1 MTPGN
6 PQRRLTL
13 VEQIHEHLRAR
24 LAELEDQ
31 LTLGIA
37 PSGVSA
43 AAIRH
48 VGSTTYT
55 FLF

>member
-1 MTPGN
+1 VTQCPSESVFGK
-6 PQRRLTL
+6 QRPAKS
-13 VEQIHEHLRAR
+13 AR